1 MQKLG
6 LTSSKSLD
14 KFKSLYGPAS
24 GTAKASSFSSRPST
38 DSISLG
44 SFANLKLTAEK
55 LVKEQASVK
64 TDLEIA
70 NTKLK
75 KSLEHV
81 HALEEKL
88 RHAFN
93 ENAKLKVKQK
103 EDEKLWKG
111 LESKFSSTKTLCD
124 QLTETMQQLSGL
136 VQAAEKD
143 KEILEVK
150 LSASSEAL
158 DSLNKHMDDLSLKLD
173 SAEETIRTRNKE
185 IEELKFE
192 SVEKDKVHRDD
203 QTRSAN
209 LLKEKDNMIK
219 NRDETLAASK
229 MASESLNSKLGEVQ
243 LQLEVKEDEIT
254 HHITAEEKLKK
265 EMGDLQLCNAEI
277 TEKLDLSLQEFKN
290 LDELVQ
296 ALAGN
301 VVGLDKES
309 LNVLSKFNELS
320 CLYDSCFHLVL
331 QERDALS
338 KHAQAQYDELHN
350 KFLSLRS
357 EKDAIQLINHELN
370 NKVTELREVLEA
382 TATRHADICR
392 LDAERIQCLES
403 EAQTLILK
411 KEEAELSISKL
422 EERVEFFSDSSR
434 SLETQMACLLL
445 KLSALENES
454 KERKFRELQEEILR
468 KSEEIDSLKK
478 EVVKL
483 EQHADFLEKK
493 VGQVNNVLEDKEQL
507 ILQYKEQEKKLE
519 DQISENQS
527 SLAAIESKLIEAKK
541 QYDLMVESKQSELS
555 RHLKEI
561 SQRNDQ
567 AINDIKRRYE
577 LEKMEIVNME
587 KEKADKAIAEIEGRC
602 DKKLADCKEESRQQ
616 LVRIQEEHAALVSQI
631 QQEHN
636 KKQLDLLAEHNEK
649 LKHVQLQAENELRE
663 VR

>member
-6 LTSSKSLD
+6 LASSKSLD

-24 GTAKASSFSSRPST
+24 GTAKASSFSSRPSS

-88 RHAFN
+88 QNAFN

-124 QLTETMQQLSGL
+124 QFTETLQQLSGL

-143 KEILEVK
+143 KEMVEVK

-158 DSLNKHMDDLSLKLD
+158 DCLNKHMDDLSLKLD

-185 IEELKFE
+185 IEEVQFE
-192 SVEKDKVHRDD
+192 SVEKDKFHRDD
-203 QTRSAN
+203 QARTAN
-209 LLKEKDNMIK
+209 LLKEKDNLI
-219 NRDETLAASK
+219 NNLDETLAASK

-243 LQLEVKEDEIT
+243 LQLEVKEDEIN
-254 HHITAEEKLKK
+254 HHVTTEEKLKK

-277 TEKLDLSLQEFKN
+277 TKKLDLSLQEIKN

-296 ALAGN
+296 ALAAN
-301 VVGLDKES
+301 VVGIDKES
-309 LNVLSKFNELS
+309 LNFLSKFDELN

-338 KHAQAQYDELHN
+338 KYAQAQYDELHN

-357 EKDAIQLINHELN
+357 EKDAIQLINHQLN
-370 NKVTELREVLEA
+370 NKVTELQEVLES
-382 TATRHADICR
+382 TATRHADNCR
-392 LDAERIQCLES
+392 LAAERIQCLES

-422 EERVEFFSDSSR
+422 EEKVEIFSDSSR
-434 SLETQMACLLL
+434 SLENQMACLFNLP
-445 KLSALENES
+445 
-454 KERKFRELQEEILR
+454 
-468 KSEEIDSLKK
+468 
-478 EVVKL
+478 
-483 EQHADFLEKK
+483 
-493 VGQVNNVLEDKEQL
+493 
-507 ILQYKEQEKKLE
+507 
-519 DQISENQS
+519 
-527 SLAAIESKLIEAKK
+527 
-541 QYDLMVESKQSELS
+541 
-555 RHLKEI
+555 
-561 SQRNDQ
+561 
-567 AINDIKRRYE
+567 
-577 LEKMEIVNME
+577 
-587 KEKADKAIAEIEGRC
+587 
-602 DKKLADCKEESRQQ
+602 
-616 LVRIQEEHAALVSQI
+616 
-631 QQEHN
+631 
-636 KKQLDLLAEHNEK
+636 
-649 LKHVQLQAENELRE
+649 
-663 VR
+663 